1 MAIGLP
7 LFHRETGVQE
17 QGALLR
23 PRNKTSAGLG
33 VDGPSLAQ
41 IALAFFEDIA
51 Q

>member
-23 PRNKTSAGLG
+23 PRNKATARHGHSR
-33 VDGPSLAQ
+33 PSFTQ

-51 Q
+51 